1 MTLIHRVATT
11 IVGVLGF
18 GAGLAATASAGCV
31 DPVQLQKHP
40 SLIGVPSSTA
50 SFSSARVVAA
60 SARASSGDNGAS
72 IVGMWHVTFHSLG
85 NNVPP
90 FNIPDGAPLDD
101 GYAQWHSDGTEIM
114 NSGRDPVTSS
124 FCLGVWENQGGR
136 TYKLNH
142 FALSWD
148 NTGTFCVPQQGATN
162 CPVGRANIREQ
173 VTVDPHGDTYSGWVT
188 IDQYDTSGKLMFTLK
203 GRVTAERITVD

>member
-1 MTLIHRVATT
+1 MRQAHRVVTT
-11 IVGVLGF
+11 IVGVLVL
-18 GAGLAATASAGCV
+18 GAGFASTASAGCIDAV
-31 DPVQLQKHP
+31 PLPKHRA
-40 SLIGVPSSTA
+40 LIGVPSSVA

-60 SARASSGDNGAS
+60 SARDSSADNSAS
-72 IVGMWHVTFHSLG
+72 IVGMWHVTFQSDG

-114 NSGRDPVTSS
+114 NSSRDPASSS
-124 FCLGVWENQGGR
+124 FCLGVWESQGGR

-148 NTGTFCVPQQGATN
+148 NTGTLCVPQQGATS
-162 CPVGRANIREQ
+162 CFVGRTNIREQ
-173 VTVDPHGDTYSGWVT
+173 VTVDPHGNTYTGSVT
-188 IDQYDTSGKLMFTLK
+188 IDQYDTLGNLMFSLK
-203 GRVTAERITVD
+203 GRVAAQRITAD